1 MNASKLL
8 NAECGKVNRS
18 RFEENIGIADV
29 VSKFGNFTTICIK
42 DGKTGKVL
50 YSGHNA
56 TVLGGRIA
64 QLEELFGLTKNSS
77 QHLTINDS
85 LGVPHSETSN
95 VLTSTT
101 QKRACGYFMAGNGAA
116 SKEIPGKYYT
126 PKNYETKL
134 YNPIPFRMVPV
145 SSDLSVAEQEQ
156 YRLRKIVTVNGI
168 DYAAYYAKAFE
179 VGSLIL
185 EYNSAEYTPVSSDTT
200 PVDENDSTHRLS
212 GGSVLAYVE
221 FYLNIEANELKEYF
235 NITNGSLD
243 NASMSEVGLVYAA
256 DLPNMLDSNRNE
268 LAAAELLAKVTSS
281 TVDLSSE
288 GNSRIIQY
296 RIYAR

>member
-8 NAECGKVNRS
+8 NAEYGNVNRS

-29 VSKFGNFTTICIK
+29 VSKLGNFTTISIK

-85 LGVPHSETSN
+85 LGVPHSETAN
-95 VLTSTT
+95 VFTSTT

-116 SKEIPGKYYT
+116 SREIPGKYFT

-134 YNPIPFRMVPV
+134 YNPIPFRMVPL
-145 SSDLSVAEQEQ
+145 SSDLSAAEQEQ

-256 DLPNMLDSNRNE
+256 DLPNTLDGNRNE

-288 GNSRIIQY
+288 GNSRIISFVK
-296 RIYAR
+296 

>member
-1 MNASKLL
+1 MNSSKLL
-8 NAECGKVNRS
+8 NVEHGKVNRS

-29 VSKFGNFTTICIK
+29 VSKLGNYTTVCIK

-56 TVLGGRIA
+56 TVLGGRVA
-64 QLEELFGLTKNSS
+64 QLEELFGLTKNLS
-77 QHLTINDS
+77 QHLTVNDS
-85 LGVPHSETSN
+85 LGIPHSETSN
-95 VLTSTT
+95 ILTSGE
-101 QKRACGYFMAGNGAA
+101 QKRACAYFMAGNGAA
-116 SKEIPGKYYT
+116 SKEIPGKYFT

-134 YNPIPFRMVPV
+134 YNAIPFRMVPL
-145 SSDLSVAEQEQ
+145 SSDLSSAEQEQ
-156 YRLRKIVTVNGI
+156 YRLRKVLTVNGI

-235 NITNGSLD
+235 NIVNGSLD

-256 DLPNMLDSNRNE
+256 DLPNALDGNRNE
-268 LAAAELLAKVTSS
+268 LAAAELLAQVTSN